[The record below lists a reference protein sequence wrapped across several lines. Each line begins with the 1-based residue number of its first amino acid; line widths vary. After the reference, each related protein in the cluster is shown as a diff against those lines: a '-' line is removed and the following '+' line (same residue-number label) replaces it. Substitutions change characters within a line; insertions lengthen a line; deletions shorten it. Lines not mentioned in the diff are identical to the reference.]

1 MERAKT
7 KNSNAFS
14 ILLFSFVLLIGSGL
28 YNIAKAAPTSPLA
41 GQQLAYFVGYHTNA
55 PVYIGPRVYVGP
67 RVQHHHRSVRWT
79 GWRYVGHGCRQN
91 CLVDRWTGRVIRCDR
106 TCRR

>member
-7 KNSNAFS
+7 KNSKALS
-14 ILLFSFVLLIGSGL
+14 ILLFSFVLLIGGGL
-28 YNIAKAAPTSPLA
+28 YNTAKAATSPLA

-55 PVYIGPRVYVGP
+55 PVYVGP
-67 RVQHHHRSVRWT
+67 RVQVQHRHRSVRWT
-79 GWRYVGHGCRQN
+79 GWRYIGHGCRQN
-91 CLVDRWTGRVIRCDR
+91 CLVDRWTGRVIRCNR